1 MTMTQ
6 NNSAS
11 NQKAVTMKD
20 IAAHLGLPYAST
32 RDAYY
37 GKASAM
43 KVAAVRKAA
52 AELGYNPREALLE
65 GEKRGAQTR
74 KNRVKICDVA
84 RAVGVSSTTVVNV
97 LGNHRGRHSAETI
110 RKVEEAVSRLGY
122 KTLKALADE
131 RAAERSQKFY
141 YNGNFHTK
149 QEEVA
154 RMQELRAEGFSNA
167 EIAQKIGRCARM
179 VRNSIGKQ
187 PEDMTRMNVAEGQR
201 NRAKRNANRRTYVM
215 THEINQ
221 HNELVEKAE
230 RISADIH
237 TVEQQLMTLRREHA
251 EMTEKIASNVPHI
264 RKLSQQVGVPMK
276 ELSPV
281 QINLSEL
288 APTVIQ

>member
-1 MTMTQ
+1 MTMIQ

-11 NQKAVTMKD
+11 QKVITMKD
-20 IAAHLGLPYAST
+20 IAAHLGISFNAAHS
-32 RDAYY
+32 AYY
-37 GKASAM
+37 GRSTAERN
-43 KVAAVRKAA
+43 AAVRDAAERLGYDPEAARRVGVAA
-52 AELGYNPREALLE
+52 AHRI
-65 GEKRGAQTR
+65 R
-74 KNRVKICDVA
+74 KNSVKINDVA
-84 RAVGVSSTTVVNV
+84 NAAGVSKMTASNIVGSKRH
-97 LGNHRGRHSAETI
+97 LHSAETI
-110 RKVEEAVSRLGY
+110 RKVDEAVCRLGY
-122 KTLKALADE
+122 KPQKG
-131 RAAERSQKFY
+131 RAADRPQKFY

-154 RMQELRAEGFSNA
+154 RMRELRAEGFSNV
-167 EIAQKIGRCARM
+167 EIAQKIGRCAKM
-179 VRNSIGKQ
+179 VWNNIGKQ
-187 PEDMTRMNVAEGQR
+187 PKDMTHMNMLEAQR
-201 NRAKRNANRRTYVM
+201 NRAKRNVNRRTYVM

-237 TVEQQLMTLRREHA
+237 TVEQQLTTLRREHA

-276 ELSPV
+276 ELPPV